1 MQLLVHITNHRES
14 INPIM
19 RELMNAGFH
28 GATSVDCEGMLHS
41 INEDSDEAPA
51 IFGGLREFVNPDR
64 EQNKMLLLVCN
75 DESVTKATEIIRS
88 VAGDLDLP
96 NTGIIFTTPIT
107 RWEGIKV
114 K

>member
-14 INPIM
+14 ITPIM
-19 RELMNAGFH
+19 KKLMEEGFH

-41 INEDSDEAPA
+41 INEDSVDAPA
-51 IFGGLREFVNPDR
+51 IFGGLREFVNPNR